1 MQEKNNPGSD
11 VCSFYVFNKT
21 RSVIDTHSH
30 IYGEEFA
37 VDRDEVVTRAFQA
50 GVNHIFL
57 PNINRESIAP
67 MLELS
72 AQYPNQIHPMMGLHP
87 SDVNEDYRSC
97 LTYME
102 SLLANPNHPYVAV
115 GEVGLDFYWDEHFRT
130 EQMKAFE
137 LQVEWAVKYHLPL
150 VIHARSAHQ
159 ELLSVM
165 SQYASSGLSGIFH
178 CFGGT
183 RQEAEQLL
191 SFEGFC
197 LGIGGVCTFKKSS
210 LPDVLL
216 SVPLSRIVLE
226 TDSPYLAPVPYRG
239 KRNESSFVVEVLKK
253 VAYIY
258 NVPLEEVER
267 QTDANA
273 KHIFSRVKW

>member
-1 MQEKNNPGSD
+1 M
-11 VCSFYVFNKT
+11 
-21 RSVIDTHSH
+21 IDTHSH
-30 IYGEEFA
+30 IYGDEFA
-37 VDRDEVVTRAFQA
+37 VDRDEVVARAFQA
-50 GVNHIFL
+50 GVSHIFL
-57 PNINRESIAP
+57 PNINRESITS

-72 AQYPNQIHPMMGLHP
+72 ARYPKRIHPMIGLHP

-97 LTYME
+97 LAYME
-102 SLLANPNHPYVAV
+102 ALLAESNHPYVAV
-115 GEVGLDFYWDEHFRT
+115 GEVGLDFYWDEYFRV

-137 LQVEWAVKYHLPL
+137 IQVEWAIKYKLPL

-165 SQYASSGLSGIFH
+165 RQYASCGLKGIFH

-239 KRNESSFVVEVLKK
+239 KRNESAYVAEVLKK
-253 VAYIY
+253 VACIY
-258 NVPLEEVER
+258 NVSLEEVER
-267 QTDANA
+267 QTDANV
-273 KHIFSRVKW
+273 KRTFSQVKW